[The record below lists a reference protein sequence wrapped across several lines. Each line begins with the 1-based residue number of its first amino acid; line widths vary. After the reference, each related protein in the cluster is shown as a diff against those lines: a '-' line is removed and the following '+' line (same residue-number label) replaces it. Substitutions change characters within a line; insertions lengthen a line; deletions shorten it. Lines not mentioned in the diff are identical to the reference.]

1 MSNHSNPPAN
11 TNDQVID
18 FSEIRAQK
26 LEEKRRKTERIF
38 FKQLLGVYC
47 VTGDDRVRPIE
58 MIDVSEEGVAF
69 QVPFENKSL
78 QPNLGDEVPLRL
90 YFSQDTYL
98 PIVAKVQNARAC
110 IEQGARYMRF
120 GCTVDTQMQSY
131 DAFLSFVRFL
141 ILYAEHSHRD
151 KGDVT
156 VFYL

>member
-1 MSNHSNPPAN
+1 MSNN
-11 TNDQVID
+11 TDTPTQSHDQVID
-18 FSEIRAQK
+18 FSEVRAQK

-38 FKQLLGVYC
+38 FKHLLGVYC

-69 QVPFENKSL
+69 QVAFENKSL

-98 PIVAKVQNARAC
+98 PIVVKVQNARAC

-131 DAFLSFVRFL
+131 DAFLQFVRFL
-141 ILYAEHSHRD
+141 SLYAEHSHRD
-151 KGDVT
+151 KGNVS